1 MKSTWIATG
10 FISLAIAGGLAF
22 AAAQNS
28 QAPVAQ
34 AEQASASFTVDNM
47 TCATCPIS
55 VKKAMM
61 RVEGVK
67 SVDIDFETKTAQ
79 VVFDPART
87 TPDAIGA
94 ASSDVGYPARE
105 TD

>member
-1 MKSTWIATG
+1 MKTTWIATG
-10 FISLAIAGGLAF
+10 FISLTIAGGFAF

-28 QAPVAQ
+28 EAPVIQ
-34 AEQASASFTVDNM
+34 AVASFTVENM

-55 VKKAMM
+55 VKKAML

-67 SVDIDFETKTAQ
+67 SVDIDFATKTAQ

-87 TPDAIGA
+87 KPDAIGA

>member
-1 MKSTWIATG
+1 MKTTWIATG
-10 FISLAIAGGLAF
+10 FISLTIAGGFAF

-28 QAPVAQ
+28 EAPVIQ
-34 AEQASASFTVDNM
+34 AVQASASFTVENM

-55 VKKAMM
+55 VKKAML

-67 SVDIDFETKTAQ
+67 SVDIDFATKTAQ

-87 TPDAIGA
+87 KPDAIGA
-94 ASSDVGYPARE
+94 ASSDVG
-105 TD
+105 